1 MIMTTAI
8 KCHSQLNLRN
18 HLAFWVNIPLNYQE
32 VVFFIGCHEAIITF

>member
-32 VVFFIGCHEAIITF
+32 VVFFSLAVMRLL